1 MNIYLLLGE
10 KGVIGVWLMN
20 IRGTLAIIVGLMQSV
35 IAALIFVFACC
46 LYFNFF
52 GVEGRLNGA
61 VESFHFHV
69 LVLLFFGFF
78 SIISGLFLVYE
89 WLESR

>member
-1 MNIYLLLGE
+1 
-10 KGVIGVWLMN
+10 MN

-35 IAALIFVFACC
+35 IAALVFVFACY

-52 GVEGRLNGA
+52 GVQGQLNGP
-61 VESFHFHV
+61 VKSFHFHV
-69 LVLLFFGFF
+69 LVLLVFGFF

>member
-1 MNIYLLLGE
+1 
-10 KGVIGVWLMN
+10 MN
-20 IRGTLAIIVGLMQSV
+20 IRGTLTIAFGLMQII
-35 IAALIFVFACC
+35 IAALVFIFACC

-52 GVEGRLNGA
+52 GVQGRLNVT
-61 VESFHFHV
+61 VEFYPFHV
-69 LVLLFFGFF
+69 LVLLVFGFL

>member
-1 MNIYLLLGE
+1 M
-10 KGVIGVWLMN
+10 IGVWLMN
-20 IRGTLAIIVGLMQSV
+20 IRGTLAMIVGLMQSV
-35 IAALIFVFACC
+35 IAALLFIFACS

-52 GVEGRLNGA
+52 GVQGQLNGT
-61 VESFHFHV
+61 VESFHFRV
-69 LVLLFFGFF
+69 LVLLVFGFF

>member
-1 MNIYLLLGE
+1 
-10 KGVIGVWLMN
+10 MN
-20 IRGTLAIIVGLMQSV
+20 IRGTLAIVVGLMQSV
-35 IAALIFVFACC
+35 TAALVFIFACC

-52 GVEGRLNGA
+52 GVQGQLNGA
-61 VESFHFHV
+61 IESCHFHV
-69 LVLLFFGFF
+69 LVLLVFGFF